1 MVLLSVNVSFHIH
14 ILSSEKLVQLVMVD
28 YFDVNH
34 LKVNDRHFLRC
45 PQFQI
50 TMLSGSLG
58 HITSIRSHHNDS
70 VTLFKQHAV

>member
-1 MVLLSVNVSFHIH
+1 MSFHVH
-14 ILSSEKLVQLVMVD
+14 ILSSEKLVLVD
-28 YFDVNH
+28 YFDVND
-34 LKVNDRHFLRC
+34 LKVTDCHYLRC

-70 VTLFKQHAV
+70 VTLFKRHAV